1 MSIYPQTKRLS
12 ISLLFVFSTIICTAQ
27 IKAITEKGDEVILRQ
42 DGTWSYTDSKTENT
56 TPIDTNRISF
66 KKNDKAGFQ
75 VKSNKVSC
83 GVYIDPKKWSFSK
96 NKGDDASEMSFTL
109 KEKDGYAML
118 ITEKIEIPFETLK
131 MAALSNA
138 REVAPDVSI
147 VKEEYRKVNDKF
159 VLMLQMSGTLS
170 GIRFTYLG
178 YYYSSPNGTVQ
189 LITYTASN
197 LFNEY
202 AADLEDFLN
211 GFVITD

>member
-1 MSIYPQTKRLS
+1 MPTPLFIKRPV
-12 ISLLFVFSTIICTAQ
+12 ISLLFVFSSFIGTAQ
-27 IKAITEKGDEVILRQ
+27 IKAITENGDEVILKQ
-42 DGTWSYTDSKTENT
+42 DGTWSYTDNKAEKTSN
-56 TPIDTNRISF
+56 IDTSKITY
-66 KKNDKAGFQ
+66 KKNEKAGFL
-75 VKSNKVSC
+75 VKSNKVPC

-96 NKGDDASEMSFTL
+96 NKGDDASELSFTL

-147 VKEEYRKVNDKF
+147 VKEEYRKVNDKY
-159 VLMLQMSGTLS
+159 VLTLQMSGTLS

-197 LFNEY
+197 LFKDY

-211 GFVITD
+211 GFV